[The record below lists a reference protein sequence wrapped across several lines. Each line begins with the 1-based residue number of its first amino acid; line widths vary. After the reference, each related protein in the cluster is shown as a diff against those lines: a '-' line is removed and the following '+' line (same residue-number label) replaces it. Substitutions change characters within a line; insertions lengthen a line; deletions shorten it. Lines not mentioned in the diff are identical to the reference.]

1 VEGHPL
7 WEEKESEDVQK
18 AIAYLLAH
26 GIEGIADAPDYVRG
40 RALFEALLKRSLALR
55 HEDPAEMVTFAR
67 WAVMAVRSLA
77 KEGYEAQDM
86 ADFHCRAWM
95 ELANA
100 HRVAD
105 SIAFAENAMNVAQD
119 HYCKGTK
126 NDALTA
132 RFLTLQASLQGDLRQ
147 FELASTALDV
157 VAMIQRRQGE
167 DHLAGRALIK
177 KGLYLSYSGRSEE
190 ALKVIR
196 EGMAL
201 INREKDP
208 SLYFAAVQNEAR
220 ALKDCGR
227 LKEARLVLW
236 ANLQRQEAAGGR
248 LNLLKLQW
256 LEGEINVGLGELERA
271 GRSFLMVKQGFEE
284 AGMVYTAS
292 VVSLDLAAVW
302 LDQGR
307 AFEARALACE
317 AAEVFLSLRIHR
329 EAMTAVMILQKCF
342 ETERATARLI
352 KSVADYLRES
362 ERDKTARFTPV
373 F

>member
-1 VEGHPL
+1 MEDHPGWEQGLESVE
-7 WEEKESEDVQK
+7 K

-26 GIEGIADAPDYVRG
+26 GIEGLADAPEYVRG
-40 RALFEALLKRSLALR
+40 RALFEALLTRSRALR
-55 HEDPAEMVTFAR
+55 HEDPAGMVTLAR

-77 KEGYEAQDM
+77 KEGFGTRAM
-86 ADFHCRAWM
+86 ADFHCRAWA

-105 SIAFAENAMNVAQD
+105 NVDSAEHAMNLAQD
-119 HYCKGTK
+119 YYCKGTQ
-126 NDALTA
+126 NDVLTA
-132 RFLTLQASLQGDLRQ
+132 RFLTLQASLHGDLRQ
-147 FELASTALDV
+147 FELASAALDV
-157 VAMIQRRQGE
+157 VAMIHRRHG
-167 DHLAGRALIK
+167 DNHLASRALIK
-177 KGLYLSYSGRSEE
+177 KGLYVGYAGRSEE
-190 ALKVIR
+190 ALKVTR

-201 INREKDP
+201 IDREQDAG
-208 SLYFAAVQNEAR
+208 LYFAAVQNEAR

-227 LKEARLVLW
+227 LREARAVLW
-236 ANLQRQEAAGGR
+236 ANLQHQDDAGGR
-248 LNLLKLQW
+248 LNLLKLRW

-271 GRSFLMVKQGFEE
+271 GRSFLLVKQGFEE
-284 AGMVYTAS
+284 AGMIYTAS
-292 VVSLDLAAVW
+292 VASLDLAALW
-302 LDQGR
+302 LQQDR

-329 EAMTAVMILQKCF
+329 EAMMAVRILQNCF

-352 KSVADYLRES
+352 RSVADYLRDS